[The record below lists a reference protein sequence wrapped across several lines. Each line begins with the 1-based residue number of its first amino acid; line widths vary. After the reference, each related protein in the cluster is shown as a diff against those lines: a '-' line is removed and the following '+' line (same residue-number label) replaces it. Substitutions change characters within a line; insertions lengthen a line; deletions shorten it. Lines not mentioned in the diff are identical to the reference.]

1 MCCHILKSIIKKLN
15 LPTCFDR
22 FFILPMLQYHYQL
35 IKITE
40 VIKMI
45 RFSVIQKAKNGDEKA
60 INEILEFYL
69 KKIKKFSNDDEFV
82 QVNLIEVLK
91 GINNFENKKK

>member
-1 MCCHILKSIIKKLN
+1 
-15 LPTCFDR
+15 
-22 FFILPMLQYHYQL
+22 
-35 IKITE
+35 
-40 VIKMI
+40 MI

-82 QVNLIEVLK
+82 QVTLIEVLK